1 MKLITRENKIDL
13 KSFIAKNFNISKSK
27 AKNIIDGRQVF
38 VNNKRAWI
46 ASYVLNKGDIV
57 EIMDFNEKKEINE
70 IKIIYEDDYVIAVD
84 KPYGI
89 ITDKSNNSFENL
101 IREKLKNESL
111 RAVHRLDKDT
121 SGVLLFAKN
130 DLVFEKFKK
139 LWQEK
144 GVEKIYIAISLNEAN
159 FEKKE
164 IKMPIEG
171 KEAISY
177 VEKIAV
183 SDGLTLFKIKTF
195 TGRKHQIRIHLA
207 KNGYPILGDKI
218 YGPNMIKDEKY
229 KKISRQLLHT
239 FKIIYKCPFKN
250 KQVTLQSE
258 IPEDFYIFKRIKE
271 IIKNYKQELQRC

>member
-1 MKLITRENKIDL
+1 MKLITKENKIDL

-70 IKIIYEDDYVIAVD
+70 INIIYEDDYIVAVD
-84 KPYGI
+84 KPSGI

-101 IREKLKNESL
+101 IRKKLKNENI
-111 RAVHRLDKDT
+111 RAIHRLDKDT

-130 DLVFEKFKK
+130 DVVFEKFKK

-159 FEKKE
+159 FGKKE
-164 IKMPIEG
+164 VKIPIEG

-177 VEKIAV
+177 VEKIAIN
-183 SDGLTLFKIKTF
+183 DGLTLFKIKTF

-207 KNGYPILGDKI
+207 KIGYPVLGDKV
-218 YGPNMIKDEKY
+218 YGPNTIKDEKY
-229 KKISRQLLHT
+229 KKIPRQLLHT
-239 FKIIYKCPFKN
+239 FKIIYDCPFKN
-250 KQVTLQSE
+250 KKVVIQSG
-258 IPEDFYIFKRIKE
+258 IPDDFYVFKGIKE
-271 IIKNYKQELQRC
+271 IIKKL